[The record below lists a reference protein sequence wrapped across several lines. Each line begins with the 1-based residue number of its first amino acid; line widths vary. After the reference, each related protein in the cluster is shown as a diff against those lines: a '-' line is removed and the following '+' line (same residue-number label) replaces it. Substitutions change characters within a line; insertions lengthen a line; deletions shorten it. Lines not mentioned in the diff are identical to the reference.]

1 MSLEFWSGLQRICR
15 VLWERDI
22 LTLLILLI
30 HEHEISFHSFLS
42 FSIYFI
48 NTLYFSVYISFFSLV
63 KSHRFL
69 EGLTARCSG
78 LSDQVQALLSG
89 SSDLLL
95 APPRLLKCQLPSAS
109 PAPQV
114 TATREGNA
122 RPPASW
128 CPHGTF
134 RTLARLTSYF
144 WNSSTRQTVG
154 GPAWVLASWDGRFNP
169 LSFMLLF
176 LRRRTLMSNVSG
188 LWLSGEH
195 VRGGEHR
202 SKGLKASLL
211 WC

>member
-1 MSLEFWSGLQRICR
+1 MPLALFFFTGVSFGYLGSFVVPHNFRILKISVKMSLGFWSGLQRICR

-95 APPRLLKCQLPSAS
+95 APPRLLKRPLPSAS

-114 TATREGNA
+114 TATQEGATPDHPQASPAPQVTATREGDA

-144 WNSSTRQTVG
+144 
-154 GPAWVLASWDGRFNP
+154 
-169 LSFMLLF
+169 
-176 LRRRTLMSNVSG
+176 
-188 LWLSGEH
+188 
-195 VRGGEHR
+195 
-202 SKGLKASLL
+202 
-211 WC
+211 

>member
-1 MSLEFWSGLQRICR
+1 MKSDTSSFVLLSQSCFGYLGSFVVPHNFRILKISAKMSLEFWSGLQRICR

-95 APPRLLKCQLPSAS
+95 APPRLLKRQLPPAS

-114 TATREGNA
+114 TATREGDA

-144 WNSSTRQTVG
+144 
-154 GPAWVLASWDGRFNP
+154 
-169 LSFMLLF
+169 
-176 LRRRTLMSNVSG
+176 
-188 LWLSGEH
+188 
-195 VRGGEHR
+195 
-202 SKGLKASLL
+202 
-211 WC
+211 